1 MSNLPKKGPG
11 RPAGSPNKATSD
23 ARQAIAQFVDGN
35 AHRLTEW
42 LDRVADGV
50 KVEEEDPETGAVTEK
65 YVVPPNP
72 AKAFDMFQSVV
83 EYHIPKLAR
92 TEVAGDPKNP
102 LEVDVHV
109 TVFGE
114 LLKAMKMQRQMEAYG
129 DKE

>member
-11 RPAGSPNKATSD
+11 RPAGSPNKATAD

-42 LDRVADGV
+42 LDRVAEGV
-50 KVEEEDPETGAVTEK
+50 KVEREDPETGEVTIE

-92 TEVAGDPKNP
+92 TELAGDKNNP
-102 LEVDVHV
+102 LELDVHV

-114 LLKAMKMQRQMEAYG
+114 LLKAIKQQRQLE
-129 DKE
+129 D

>member
-1 MSNLPKKGPG
+1 MGERYGGRKPG
-11 RPAGSPNKATSD
+11 TPNKATAD
-23 ARQAIAQFVDGN
+23 ARQAIAAFVDGN

-50 KVEEEDPETGAVTEK
+50 KVVEQDDEGNPVEK

-92 TEVAGDPKNP
+92 QEVVGDPNNP
-102 LEVDVHV
+102 VQMDVHV

-129 DKE
+129 DDK